1 MSYQIHQN
9 QIPERLVSFEGKE
22 YRWLGGT
29 NYLNIGTHPLF
40 QEKLQEGIRMF
51 SQNWGSSRLNNYRM
65 DVWENLEL
73 TLAKRFLVESAVLC
87 SSGLIAGQIALQYIM
102 QKYPN
107 AAISLAPKTHPAL
120 WRHPHKPA
128 PGEFSEWK
136 KDAQILC
143 MDGIGAPWV
152 EEFLTGFEQNLSAD
166 QTLIVDESHRLGIV
180 STQIQTPA
188 NLIQTSS
195 LSKAFGIPAGIILG
209 KKADIDAIKQDPFWV
224 GGSPANPA
232 YVYACL
238 HAQEAYDERIEQ
250 SQVLAV
256 AFTKNAMQ
264 VNYVKDYPAFSSA
277 DTKLFDHLKSHG
289 FLCNQFAYPDPQA
302 APICKAILP
311 ACLHVQDIEELSQ
324 ALLTYEKA

>member
-1 MSYQIHQN
+1 MSYHIHQN
-9 QIPERLVSFEGKE
+9 KIPERLVTFEGKE

-29 NYLNIGTHPLF
+29 NYLNIGSHPLF
-40 QEKLQEGIRMF
+40 QEKLQEGIRIF

-73 TLAKRFLVESAVLC
+73 VLAKRFQVEATALC
-87 SSGLIAGQIALQYIM
+87 SSGLIAGQIALQYIT

-107 AAISLAPKTHPAL
+107 ADISLAPKTHPAL

-128 PGEFSEWK
+128 MGAFADWK

-152 EEFLTGFEQNLSAD
+152 ENFLTGFEQNLSSD

-180 STQIQTPA
+180 STQINTPA
-188 NLIQTSS
+188 ELIQTSS
-195 LSKAFGIPAGIILG
+195 MSKAFGIPAGIILG
-209 KKADIDAIKQDPFWV
+209 KKSTIEEIKKDPFWV

-232 YVYACL
+232 YVYACS

-250 SQVLAV
+250 SRLLAE
-256 AFTKNAMQ
+256 AFTKSVMQ
-264 VNYVKDYPAFSSA
+264 VNSVRNYPAFSSA
-277 DTKLFDHLKSHG
+277 DPKIFEHLKSHG
-289 FLCNQFAYPDPQA
+289 FLCNQFAYPDPTA
-302 APICKAILP
+302 APLCKAILP
-311 ACLHVQDIEELSQ
+311 ACLTWEDIEDLSKT
-324 ALLTYEKA
+324 LTNYENT